1 MENSKF
7 NYLIKY
13 SYRYTESHGMEDI
26 GEAQRRSNS
35 VIPNQHQMFP
45 EPHSWNRYHESD
57 TQLTL
62 DLMQA
67 SSSAFGLL
75 SVRGKSKEEEEE
87 CSDLWSS
94 FHGTHEI

>member
-1 MENSKF
+1 
-7 NYLIKY
+7 
-13 SYRYTESHGMEDI
+13 MEDL
-26 GEAQRRSNS
+26 GGTQRRSNS
-35 VIPNQHQMFP
+35 VMPNQHQMFP
-45 EPHSWNRYHESD
+45 EQNSWNRYHESD

-87 CSDLWSS
+87 CSDLWNS
-94 FHGTHEI
+94 FQGAHEI